1 MTDDRQRR
9 EGRGRKA
16 ESLAAFALRLKGYR
30 VLARRLRTPAGEIDL
45 IVRRGA
51 TIAFVEVKARA
62 TRGAAA
68 SSVSTAQRRRIVRAA
83 AHYIAANPG
92 FGALTHRFDA
102 VLIVPRR
109 WPIHVINA
117 WSESGE

>member
-1 MTDDRQRR
+1 MTDDRRRR
-9 EGRGRKA
+9 EGWGRKA

-62 TRGAAA
+62 TRGAVA
-68 SSVSTAQRRRIVRAA
+68 SSVSIAQRRRIILPQIPASA
-83 AHYIAANPG
+83 SS
-92 FGALTHRFDA
+92 LTGLMRF
-102 VLIVPRR
+102 
-109 WPIHVINA
+109 
-117 WSESGE
+117 

>member
-1 MTDDRQRR
+1 MTDDRRRR
-9 EGRGRKA
+9 EGWGRKA

-62 TRGAAA
+62 DPWGGRQLGFDCPAAPHRPRGDALYCRK
-68 SSVSTAQRRRIVRAA
+68 SRLRRPHSPV
-83 AHYIAANPG
+83 
-92 FGALTHRFDA
+92 
-102 VLIVPRR
+102 
-109 WPIHVINA
+109 
-117 WSESGE
+117 